1 MAENPEGRKNA
12 LDIAS
17 EPSFPSFGK
26 RDNQA
31 YKLDVVPYPL
41 LLDLQGKIID
51 MELRGSA
58 LDVVL
63 IDLYGDKF
71 KD

>member
-1 MAENPEGRKNA
+1 MAESPEGRKNA

-17 EPSFPSFGK
+17 KSSFPSFGK
-26 RDNQA
+26 RDNA